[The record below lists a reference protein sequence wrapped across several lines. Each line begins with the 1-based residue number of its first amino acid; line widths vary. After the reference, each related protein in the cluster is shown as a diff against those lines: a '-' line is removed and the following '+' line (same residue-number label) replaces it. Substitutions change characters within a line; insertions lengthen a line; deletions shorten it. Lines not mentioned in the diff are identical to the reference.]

1 MIGKN
6 FQQYDFAPASA
17 PYFKCTFAM
26 ADNAEKVHTTSYGWT
41 RKNYETIFFGGE
53 EVLGEPSY
61 VVHCPSPT
69 SITKKTV
76 FQLSIEWVGGT
87 DAVKIPFKGAAKQ
100 NLLTFDMTWSA
111 LKTVPNSNV
120 IVDVDG
126 LDLEEDYTCSRRS
139 TRAAPREG
147 RRSFLY

>member
-17 PYFKCTFAM
+17 PFFKCTFAM
-26 ADNAEKVHTTSYGWT
+26 ADDAEKVHTTSYGWT
-41 RKNYETIFFGGE
+41 HGE
-53 EVLGEPSY
+53 EVLGGPSY

-139 TRAAPREG
+139 TRSAPRGG